1 MKWLIRLLLRV
12 VTVILLGYFLSGF
25 KLHTATDGETFKT
38 AFVFVILLSVFN
50 TILKP
55 ILSFFSLP
63 ITILTLGL
71 FQLVI
76 NTLMVLLA
84 DYFVAGFEFTTF
96 LSALFFSI
104 IFSLAS
110 SIIEW
115 VVNDKK

>member
-12 VTVILLGYFLSGF
+12 VAVILLGYFLNGF
-25 KLHTATDGETFKT
+25 RLHTASEGETFKT
-38 AFVFVILLSVFN
+38 AFVFVVLLSVFN

-71 FQLVI
+71 FQLII

-84 DYFVAGFEFTTF
+84 DYFVEGFEFTTF
-96 LSALFFSI
+96 LAALFFSI
-104 IFSLAS
+104 LFSIIS

-115 VVNDKK
+115 IVSDKK